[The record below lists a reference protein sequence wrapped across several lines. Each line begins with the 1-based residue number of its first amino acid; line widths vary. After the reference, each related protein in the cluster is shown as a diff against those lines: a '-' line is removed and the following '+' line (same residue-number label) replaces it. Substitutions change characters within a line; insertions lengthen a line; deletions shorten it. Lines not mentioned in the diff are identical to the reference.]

1 MIKRTFSALL
11 LGLACVG
18 AAAQST
24 GHTGHGSHGSHGS
37 HGNHSGQ
44 QSQAGS
50 TIAPGTISDWADG
63 EIRRID
69 RENGRLTIRHGD
81 IPSLDMPPMSMV
93 FGVRERGWLDGLKP
107 GDRIRFKASVDQG
120 SNKFTVVELESRR

>member
-24 GHTGHGSHGSHGS
+24 GHTGHGSHGS

-93 FGVRERGWLDGLKP
+93 FGVRERGWLDSLKP

-120 SNKFTVVELESRR
+120 SNKFTVVELEARR